1 MVNSSHRKMKEE
13 EGRQIVAVDAFH
25 VAEKSNQ
32 ELKSKLTK
40 AKRAKRSAEA
50 ALDSAKRQVKG

>member
-1 MVNSSHRKMKEE
+1 MVNSSHRKMKKE
-13 EGRQIVAVDAFH
+13 EGRQIAAVDTFH

-50 ALDSAKRQVKG
+50 ALDSAKRQAKG

>member
-13 EGRQIVAVDAFH
+13 EGRQIATVDVFH
-25 VAEKSNQ
+25 MAEKSNQ

>member
-1 MVNSSHRKMKEE
+1 MNSSHRKMKKE
-13 EGRQIVAVDAFH
+13 EGRQIAVVDAFH

>member
-1 MVNSSHRKMKEE
+1 MNSSHRKMKEE
-13 EGRQIVAVDAFH
+13 EGRQIATVDVFH
-25 VAEKSNQ
+25 MAEKSNQ

>member
-1 MVNSSHRKMKEE
+1 MKEE
-13 EGRQIVAVDAFH
+13 EGRQIATVDVFH
-25 VAEKSNQ
+25 MAEKSNQ

>member
-1 MVNSSHRKMKEE
+1 MNSSHRKMKEE
-13 EGRQIVAVDAFH
+13 EGRQIATVDVFH
-25 VAEKSNQ
+25 IAEKSNQ